1 VRSLIRLFP
10 IVTLVLL
17 YASSAYC
24 LIDVNS
30 ASQSELESLPGIGE
44 VYAERIIEGRPY
56 RSVND
61 LKRVKGIGAKTLDK
75 FRDLVTV
82 GSPGKSESSATEA
95 KQKPVEVPIYS
106 VEKYKPLKCYNCKNM
121 YKVSSDLESGW
132 CPYCGT
138 RWRLK

>member
-1 VRSLIRLFP
+1 MRSLVRLLP
-10 IVTLVLL
+10 VVTLVLF
-17 YASSAYC
+17 YASSVYS
-24 LIDVNS
+24 LIDINS

-61 LKRVKGIGAKTLDK
+61 LKRVKGIGEKTLDK
-75 FRDLVTV
+75 FRDLVAVGTEQKEAPATV
-82 GSPGKSESSATEA
+82 AE
-95 KQKPVEVPIYS
+95 QKPVDLPIYS
-106 VEKYKPLKCYNCKNM
+106 VEKYKPLKCHNCKNVC
-121 YKVSSDLESGW
+121 KVSSDLESGW